1 LFQLHPRILARYQ
14 DRFQYILVDEY
25 QDTNHAQYMLVNLL
39 ASQHRNLCVVGDDDQ
54 SIYGWRGAD
63 IGNILS
69 FEKDYPDTSVIK
81 LEQNYRS
88 TQNILTA
95 AGHMVAHNRDRKE
108 KTLWTDKGAGETITL
123 LEALDEQTE
132 AMTVLDKIQ
141 QERSEHGRDLC
152 HFAVLYRI
160 NAQSRSF
167 EDQLRRMG
175 LPYVIVG
182 GVRFYER
189 KEVKDILAYLRVL
202 VNPNDSMSLRRIINV
217 PRRGIGPTTQARLE
231 TLAAEKGVGLL
242 AALKMVA
249 QADGLREEARQ
260 KLQEL
265 GEIFTSLAERLSEM
279 EVYEVVQEVVE
290 RTGYLVELL
299 AEGTVEAQTRAENV
313 RELVAAAEEFAM
325 RQQDS
330 SLTSFLE
337 EVTLLTSVDTWDS
350 SANAVT
356 LMTLHSAKGLEFPVV
371 FIVGLEE
378 GLFPLSRAMES
389 QQELEEERRLMY
401 VGMTRAQ
408 EKLYLARAHWR
419 RRWGGGMG
427 TLPSRFLEE
436 IPGELIEVEG
446 YGIGD
451 LSAAGTDRET
461 RRSYDEED
469 EFAPR
474 VCVGSVVRHPK
485 FGVGRVLELSGYADD
500 LKLTISFEGQ
510 TPKKILARYAQLEIL
525 R

>member
-1 LFQLHPRILARYQ
+1 
-14 DRFQYILVDEY
+14 
-25 QDTNHAQYMLVNLL
+25 
-39 ASQHRNLCVVGDDDQ
+39 VVGDDDQ

-69 FEKDYPDTSVIK
+69 FEKDYPKAKVVK

-88 TQNILTA
+88 SQNILTA
-95 AGHMVAHNRDRKE
+95 AGQVVSHNRGRKE
-108 KTLWTDKGAGETITL
+108 KTLWTDQGAGEQITL
-123 LEALDEQTE
+123 LEALDERTE

-141 QERSEHGRDLC
+141 TGRSQKGRELSD
-152 HFAVLYRI
+152 FAVLYRI

-189 KEVKDILAYLRVL
+189 REVKDILAYLRVI
-202 VNPNDSMSLRRIINV
+202 VNPNDAISLRRIINV
-217 PRRGIGPTTQARLE
+217 PKRGIGPTTLGRLE
-231 TLAAEKGVGLL
+231 ALAAEKGVGLL
-242 AALKMVA
+242 KALAMGGEIE
-249 QADGLREEARQ
+249 GLREGIREKLRQ
-260 KLQEL
+260 LHQLFRDLDERRTQLDVHEL
-265 GEIFTSLAERLSEM
+265 
-279 EVYEVVQEVVE
+279 VQEIIE
-290 RTGYLVELL
+290 RTGYLTGLM
-299 AEGTVEAQTRAENV
+299 AEATVESQTRAENV
-313 RELVAAAEEFAM
+313 RELVAAAEEFFIRNQEPTLEA
-325 RQQDS
+325 
-330 SLTSFLE
+330 FLE

-371 FIVGLEE
+371 FIAGLEE

-389 QQELEEERRLMY
+389 HEELEEERRLMY
-401 VGMTRAQ
+401 VGMTRAR
-408 EKLYLARAHWR
+408 EKLFLTRAHWR
-419 RRWGGGMG
+419 RRYGGGMG

-436 IPGELIEVEG
+436 ISGELIQVEG
-446 YGIGD
+446 YGLGD
-451 LSAAGTDRET
+451 LSRKKGGREDVD
-461 RRSYDEED
+461 YVPDEDD

-485 FGVGRVLELSGYADD
+485 FGIGRVMELSGYADD

-510 TPKKILARYAQLEIL
+510 TPKKILARYVQLEVL

>member
-1 LFQLHPRILARYQ
+1 
-14 DRFQYILVDEY
+14 
-25 QDTNHAQYMLVNLL
+25 
-39 ASQHRNLCVVGDDDQ
+39 
-54 SIYGWRGAD
+54 
-63 IGNILS
+63 
-69 FEKDYPDTSVIK
+69 
-81 LEQNYRS
+81 
-88 TQNILTA
+88 
-95 AGHMVAHNRDRKE
+95 
-108 KTLWTDKGAGETITL
+108 
-123 LEALDEQTE
+123 
-132 AMTVLDKIQ
+132 
-141 QERSEHGRDLC
+141 
-152 HFAVLYRI
+152 
-160 NAQSRSF
+160 
-167 EDQLRRMG
+167 MG

-202 VNPNDSMSLRRIINV
+202 VNPNDSTSLRRIINV

-231 TLAAEKGVGLL
+231 TLAAEKGIGLL

-249 QADGLREEARQ
+249 QIEGLREEARK

-265 GEIFTSLAERLSEM
+265 VDLFTSLAERLAKM

-290 RTGYLVELL
+290 RSGYLVELL
-299 AEGTVEAQTRAENV
+299 AEGTVESQTRAENV

-325 RQQDS
+325 RNQDS
-330 SLTSFLE
+330 SLTAFLE

-436 IPGELIEVEG
+436 IPAELVEAEG
-446 YGIGD
+446 YGVGD
-451 LSAAGTDRET
+451 LSAEE
-461 RRSYDEED
+461 RRPVEHDD

-474 VCVGSVVRHPK
+474 VCVGSMVRHPK
-485 FGVGRVLELSGYADD
+485 FGVGRVLELSGSADD
-500 LKLTISFEGQ
+500 LKLTISFSGQ
-510 TPKKILARYAQLEIL
+510 TPKKIFARYVQLEFL